1 MPTGTYR
8 PAPFARGAIC
18 SPEVPLLAFIIA
30 MVLILV
36 GGLIELRNEIVAAR
50 REKASAVEW
59 AWIVL
64 PVLFLA
70 LIVILAA
77 EAGVR
82 Q

>member
-1 MPTGTYR
+1 M
-8 PAPFARGAIC
+8 
-18 SPEVPLLAFIIA
+18 PLLAFIIA